1 MKRSEMTFNQVCEKY
16 LDGLYDP
23 RFEYKDQCTGY
34 KQLKLMVENQIT
46 PATKEECERW
56 ENQPTMEELSQIPE
70 TKYMRSL
77 HLILRSFVQNNWD
90 LIKVLKVE

>member
-1 MKRSEMTFNQVCEKY
+1 MKRSEMTFNQVCEKL

-23 RFEYKDQCTGY
+23 RFELEDQCTGY
-34 KQLKLMVENQIT
+34 KQLRFMVENQIT

-56 ENQPTMEELSQIPE
+56 EKYPTAEELSQIPE

-77 HLILRSFVQNNWD
+77 HPILRSFVQNNWD
-90 LIKVLKVE
+90 SIKVLKIE